1 MAWALSNFNST
12 QVDEECNPLF
22 NTFLGTVQSA
32 LSTPL
37 RSNLEE
43 DIEECRGTTYCASSD
58 QGRDSSD
65 IIRNGSRTESFNKSQ
80 QNIVNDRVYDDGYD
94 HDRTVSNEWPFST
107 QCFMACVSVICCMYS
122 ESESESVRST
132 SRNSKCGCRERDMG
146 NYFSKDS
153 RMYERS
159 FELFQICARL
169 PQNTHAISRVRMVEH
184 EGGASEIIQERA
196 GFGLFLTGSAVNHS
210 CDPNCSVRFHFNE
223 ITRRE
228 NHGFNGRDDG
238 YKNNEKI
245 SNQNILEILANVRLE
260 VVSTRNILGGT
271 ECCISYGPLKGKH
284 NKETR
289 RKILEKQY
297 LFSCNCPA
305 CSDSICDDEENK
317 EKGNNIKLI
326 PSQENKSKLN
336 ELGKDSGP
344 RIPSEEN
351 KFLQQNKRNIDDF
364 TAQKQQNDIMSDLI
378 ELNSSLPKLR
388 NKLTEIKSKMLEFT
402 VNLSSDT
409 EKNKTL
415 LHNFDDENILFLRKS
430 LKEINDKHFTVKK
443 WNNIRKIGE
452 CYNSREDRGSA
463 ITGHGKSDTDI
474 KVCRKQLKIFE
485 GMFAEY
491 CSVFCETYDI
501 SAHIASL
508 SGKYRDACS
517 FVQDSISG
525 MTDSRSLASYADDD
539 VAVARE
545 RVKLAQC
552 MLRAGDRKEWYV
564 TLSCSHVVPF
574 HDS

>member
-1 MAWALSNFNST
+1 M
-12 QVDEECNPLF
+12 
-22 NTFLGTVQSA
+22 
-32 LSTPL
+32 
-37 RSNLEE
+37 
-43 DIEECRGTTYCASSD
+43 
-58 QGRDSSD
+58 
-65 IIRNGSRTESFNKSQ
+65 
-80 QNIVNDRVYDDGYD
+80 
-94 HDRTVSNEWPFST
+94 
-107 QCFMACVSVICCMYS
+107 
-122 ESESESVRST
+122 
-132 SRNSKCGCRERDMG
+132 
-146 NYFSKDS
+146 
-153 RMYERS
+153 
-159 FELFQICARL
+159 
-169 PQNTHAISRVRMVEH
+169 
-184 EGGASEIIQERA
+184 
-196 GFGLFLTGSAVNHS
+196 
-210 CDPNCSVRFHFNE
+210 
-223 ITRRE
+223 
-228 NHGFNGRDDG
+228 
-238 YKNNEKI
+238 
-245 SNQNILEILANVRLE
+245 
-260 VVSTRNILGGT
+260 
-271 ECCISYGPLKGKH
+271 
-284 NKETR
+284 
-289 RKILEKQY
+289 
-297 LFSCNCPA
+297 
-305 CSDSICDDEENK
+305 
-317 EKGNNIKLI
+317 
-326 PSQENKSKLN
+326 N

-525 MTDSRSLASYADDD
+525 VTDSRSLASYADDD

-552 MLRAGDRKEWYV
+552 MLRAGDRTEWYV
-564 TLSCSHVVPF
+564 TLSCSRVVPF